1 MDIKKYYLNQL
12 DYKDY
17 HPANFWNIVREAWT
31 KLDIVRDLLGPG
43 YNSNDDLLDLLKGDG
58 LKLLYNGYSWS
69 LFGDKCTLYQATLK
83 GPGAG
88 QPLTNL
94 CLTNPRRM
102 SVEDLTN
109 AQVVSRYANEDFVS
123 WPWLY
128 YDFDK
133 THQAEVAAY
142 NQNLENALD
151 KGYHDINEQY
161 YFADA
166 DNTPLYTYV
175 VNTIEGNRYYYN
187 STTHE
192 QSKHRYEDRNMR
204 HEFWIDS
211 VQVDNPFNIETPIQ

>member
-1 MDIKKYYLNQL
+1 MDIKKYYLNQF

-31 KLDIVRDLLGPG
+31 KLDIVRDLL
-43 YNSNDDLLDLLKGDG
+43 
-58 LKLLYNGYSWS
+58 
-69 LFGDKCTLYQATLK
+69 

-211 VQVDNPFNIETPIQ
+211 VQVDNPFSIETPIQ